1 MVLRRDV
8 SAEGGIELAPDHF
21 SWRHVPRALMALLLI
36 VVLMAIVARA
46 SEAIGPSGE
55 GASNTSGYVV
65 SEIEY
70 SLLASAPTRVD
81 GVTFN
86 MTAGDGMGVPGRVTV
101 SVDGAHWITC
111 LPAGGSRLTCPLQ
124 ASVRELTSVRVIAVQ

>member
-1 MVLRRDV
+1 MK
-8 SAEGGIELAPDHF
+8 LALDRF
-21 SWRHVPRALMALLLI
+21 SWRHVVPRALMALLLI

-55 GASNTSGYVV
+55 GASNASGYVV

-70 SLLASAPTRVD
+70 SLLGSDPTRAN
-81 GVTFN
+81 GITFN
-86 MTAGDGMGVPGRVTV
+86 MMAAEGRGVPGQVTV
-101 SVDGAHWITC
+101 SLDDGAHWITC